1 MNLYEAV
8 KAAVTTRTAAE
19 NYGIEVRRNGMAR
32 CPFHPD
38 KTPSMKLDTRY
49 HCFGCQA
56 DGDVIDFT
64 ARLFGLSPK
73 AAAVK
78 LSQDFGIGYERGN
91 TQRPHSVLAEL
102 AEKRKQQEAETRCFR
117 VLCDY
122 YHLLRGWKERFAPK
136 SPDEELHPLYCE
148 AIKKIDYTEYLLDAF
163 LSDGPEERREIVKAQ
178 EPRLSRIEKVVA
190 QYAGARPEVHA
201 LPRKRNGR
209 DYEIAI

>member
-19 NYGIEVRRNGMAR
+19 SYGIEVRRNGMAC

-38 KTPSMKLDTRY
+38 KTPSMKLDTRF

-73 AAAVK
+73 AAAEK
-78 LSQDFGIGYERGN
+78 LSQDFGIGYECGN
-91 TQRPHSVLAEL
+91 TLRPTSIVTAL
-102 AEKRKQQEAETRCFR
+102 AEKRKQQEAETRCYR

-122 YHLLRGWKERFAPK
+122 FHLLRDWKERFAPK

-148 AIKKIDYTEYLLDAF
+148 AIREIDYTEYLLDEF
-163 LSDGPEERREIVKAQ
+163 LSAGQEERREIVREQ
-178 EPRLSRIEKVVA
+178 EPRLSKIEKVIA
-190 QYAGARPEVHA
+190 EYGGEKWKAHT
-201 LPRKRNGR
+201 LPQKKNEREY
-209 DYEIAI
+209 DIAI

>member
-19 NYGIEVRRNGMAR
+19 NYGIEVRRNGMAC

-38 KTPSMKLDTRY
+38 KTPSMKLDTRF

-73 AAAVK
+73 AAAEK
-78 LSQDFGIGYERGN
+78 LSQDFGIAYERGN
-91 TQRPHSVLAEL
+91 ALRPTSIVTAL
-102 AEKRKQQEAETRCFR
+102 AEKRKQQEAETRCYR

-122 YHLLRGWKERFAPK
+122 FHLLRDWKERFAPK

-148 AIKKIDYTEYLLDAF
+148 AIREIDYTEYLLDEF
-163 LSDGPEERREIVKAQ
+163 LSAGQEERREIVKEQ
-178 EPRLSRIEKVVA
+178 EPRLSEIEKVIA
-190 QYAGARPEVHA
+190 EYGGEKFKARTPPQKKNE
-201 LPRKRNGR
+201 REY
-209 DYEIAI
+209 DIAI